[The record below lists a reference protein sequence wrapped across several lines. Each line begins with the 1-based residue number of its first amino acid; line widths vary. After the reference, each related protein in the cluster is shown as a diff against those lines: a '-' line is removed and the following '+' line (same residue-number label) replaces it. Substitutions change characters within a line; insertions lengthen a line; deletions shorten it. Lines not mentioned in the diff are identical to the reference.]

1 MLITSPYSIPQFNTI
16 LIVFAPFKRDSLT
29 HDKVILNADLS
40 VQNASTLHNTL
51 NS

>member
-16 LIVFAPFKRDSLT
+16 LIVFVSFKRDSLT
-29 HDKVILNADLS
+29 HDKVILNAELS